1 MPSYSG
7 SGGSSRSAKRPTGS
21 SGGGL
26 PTPRP
31 VGAGGAM
38 PVGNPDGT
46 KQRQAKKMLMDAT
59 QLSLLQN
66 NLRIANGKAEDLT
79 IKRLTRGNETMKK
92 LFEEARKTDDDN
104 PQD

>member
-7 SGGSSRSAKRPTGS
+7 FGGSSRSAKRPTGS
-21 SGGGL
+21 SRGGL

-46 KQRQAKKMLMDAT
+46 KQRQAKKC
-59 QLSLLQN
+59 
-66 NLRIANGKAEDLT
+66 
-79 IKRLTRGNETMKK
+79 
-92 LFEEARKTDDDN
+92 
-104 PQD
+104 